1 MTSEPNGRAGNQ
13 EPPDSQDDSLLE
25 KATGG
30 IVQFLVNPA
39 GLAISSILA
48 IPEIVKE
55 SKKSSELSKI
65 KQTSSDLISSDDYRV
80 IAENANEV
88 DERNKILQKKLIDK
102 LGPEEYERRR
112 REITG

>member
-1 MTSEPNGRAGNQ
+1 MTSEPNDRAGNQ
-13 EPPDSQDDSLLE
+13 EPPDSQDDLLLE

-30 IVQFLVNPA
+30 FVQFIANPA
-39 GLAISSILA
+39 SVAIGTILA

-65 KQTSSDLISSDDYRV
+65 KQTKSDLISSDGYRAS
-80 IAENANEV
+80 AENASEV
-88 DERNKILQKKLIDK
+88 DERNKQLQKLLIDK